1 MRGAACHGEECDL
14 LGPQGTLF
22 FLLLI
27 AAFGALIAWL
37 VLTKQ
42 VVFRVLAACL
52 AFIPAMVFG
61 IAAVNRYYD
70 YYQTWGALFS
80 DLSGQARSI
89 PQVSAAGLGKGTV
102 KSLRSAIA
110 GSSNA
115 ALDAQ
120 LGFLFRTAVTGPRSH
135 LSRPV
140 YIYLPPQYFWKSY
153 ITYKFPAVELLHGSP
168 GGPSSWVNV
177 MNVIPIYQHL
187 LATGQ
192 AEPAVLVMPDTD
204 GGGRYALQCLNDPQ
218 GEQDMTF
225 VGREVPS
232 WAAANLRVQRPGLMW
247 GVAGYSE
254 GGFCAANI
262 GLQDATKFG
271 YAGVLSGYFAPLIS
285 QVPFGGKPGG
295 RPYDVNVFAHNRSL
309 ELRNTPDSYVLHV
322 PIGILVPQFF
332 LAAGAESPIDLRGA
346 QYFRQLLMT
355 RVADVP
361 LMIVRGAGHQA
372 VVWRAALAPML
383 KWMTFRL
390 AGEVQHFT
398 QIATHDRARAA
409 RAAAARARAA
419 RAAGTAGAGASARAR
434 EAATRLPP
442 KLPHLL
448 FH

>member
-1 MRGAACHGEECDL
+1 MLE
-14 LGPQGTLF
+14 PQGTLF

-27 AAFGALIAWL
+27 AAFGALIVWL
-37 VLTKQ
+37 ALTKQ

-70 YYQTWGALFS
+70 YYQSWSALFA
-80 DLSGQARSI
+80 DLSGQAQSI
-89 PQVSAAGLGKGTV
+89 QQVSAAGLGKGTA

-110 GSSNA
+110 GSSNE

-135 LSRPV
+135 LSRQV
-140 YIYLPPQYFWKSY
+140 YVYLPPQYFWKAY
-153 ITYKFPAVELLHGSP
+153 ANYKFPAVELLHGSP
-168 GGPSSWVNV
+168 GGPASWVNA
-177 MNVIPIYQHL
+177 MDVIPIYQHL
-187 LATGQ
+187 LATRQ
-192 AEPAVLVMPDTD
+192 ASPAVLVMPDTD
-204 GGGRYALQCLNDPQ
+204 GGGRYSLQCLNDPH
-218 GEQDMTF
+218 GLQDMTY

-262 GLQDATKFG
+262 GLQYATRFG
-271 YAGVLSGYFAPLIS
+271 YAGVLSGYFAPLPS
-285 QVPFGGKPGG
+285 QVPSGGKPGG
-295 RPYDVNVFAHNRSL
+295 RPHDINVYAHNPSL
-309 ELRNTPDSYVLHV
+309 ALRNTPNQYILHV

-332 LAAGAESPIDLRGA
+332 LAAGAATPADVRGA

-361 LMIVRGAGHQA
+361 LMIVPGAGHQA
-372 VVWRAALAPML
+372 VVWRAALTPML

-390 AGEVQHFT
+390 AEEVQHFT
-398 QIATHDRARAA
+398 QIAAGDRAKAAQADKAAAA
-409 RAAAARARAA
+409 RAAA
-419 RAAGTAGAGASARAR
+419 SARAR
-434 EAATRLPP
+434 GAASARGRGAAHRLPP
-442 KLPHLL
+442 KTPYLL
-448 FH
+448 SH

>member
-1 MRGAACHGEECDL
+1 VLE
-14 LGPQGTLF
+14 PQGTLF
-22 FLLLI
+22 FLLLV
-27 AAFGALIAWL
+27 AAFGALIFWL
-37 VLTKQ
+37 VVTKQ

-70 YYQTWGALFS
+70 YYQTWGALFA
-80 DLSGQARSI
+80 DLSGQAQSI
-89 PQVSAAGLGKGTV
+89 PQVSAAGLGKGTA

-110 GSSNA
+110 GSSDA

-120 LGFLFRTAVTGPRSH
+120 LGFLFKTAITGPRSH
-135 LSRPV
+135 LSREV
-140 YIYLPPQYFWKSY
+140 YVYLPPQYFQKAFA
-153 ITYKFPAVELLHGSP
+153 TYKFPAVELLHGSP
-168 GGPSSWVNV
+168 GTPSSWVNV
-177 MNVIPIYQHL
+177 MDVIPIYQRL
-187 LATGQ
+187 LATRH
-192 AEPAVLVMPDTD
+192 ASPAVLVMPDTD
-204 GGGRYALQCLNDPQ
+204 GGGHYALQCLNDPH

-262 GLQDATKFG
+262 GLQDATRFG

-309 ELRNTPDSYVLHV
+309 ELRNTPDYYVLHV

-332 LAAGAESPIDLRGA
+332 LAVGAASPADVRDA

-361 LMIVRGAGHQA
+361 LMTVPGAGHQA
-372 VVWRAALAPML
+372 VVWRAALTPML
-383 KWMTFRL
+383 EWMTFRL
-390 AGEVQHFT
+390 AREVEHFT
-398 QIATHDRARAA
+398 QVAANNRAQAAQAAKAAKAAAA
-409 RAAAARARAA
+409 RAAA
-419 RAAGTAGAGASARAR
+419 SARAQK
-434 EAATRLPP
+434 AANRLPP
-442 KLPHLL
+442 KSG
-448 FH
+448 

>member
-1 MRGAACHGEECDL
+1 VLE
-14 LGPQGTLF
+14 PQGTLF
-22 FLLLI
+22 FLLLV
-27 AAFGALIAWL
+27 AAFGALIFWL
-37 VLTKQ
+37 VVTKQ

-80 DLSGQARSI
+80 DLSGQAQSI
-89 PQVSAAGLGKGTV
+89 PQVSAAGLGKGTA

-110 GSSNA
+110 GSSDA

-120 LGFLFRTAVTGPRSH
+120 LGFLFKTAITGPRSH
-135 LSRPV
+135 LSREV
-140 YIYLPPQYFWKSY
+140 YVYLPPQYFQKAFA
-153 ITYKFPAVELLHGSP
+153 TYKFPAVELLHGSP
-168 GGPSSWVNV
+168 GTPSSWVNV
-177 MNVIPIYQHL
+177 MDVIPIYQHL
-187 LATGQ
+187 LATRR
-192 AEPAVLVMPDTD
+192 ASPAVLVMPDAD
-204 GGGRYALQCLNDPQ
+204 GGGHYAEQCLNDPH

-262 GLQDATKFG
+262 GLQDATRFG

-295 RPYDVNVFAHNRSL
+295 KPYDVNVFAHNRSL
-309 ELRNTPDSYVLHV
+309 ELRNTPDYYVLHV

-332 LAAGAESPIDLRGA
+332 LAVGAASPADVRDA

-361 LMIVRGAGHQA
+361 LMIVPGAGHQA
-372 VVWRAALAPML
+372 LVWRAALTPML
-383 KWMTFRL
+383 EWMTFRL
-390 AGEVQHFT
+390 AREVEHFT
-398 QIATHDRARAA
+398 QVAANNHAQAAQAAKAAAA
-409 RAAAARARAA
+409 RAAA
-419 RAAGTAGAGASARAR
+419 SARAQK
-434 EAATRLPP
+434 AVNRLPP
-442 KLPHLL
+442 KSG
-448 FH
+448 